1 MKKLL
6 IPVILV
12 FMVAC
17 EPSPTSNGLD
27 SILEEVR
34 NKEFLTEE
42 EREQFPLGRYTEA
55 DFEARADF
63 AAEMIEKLN
72 ALDVSSMELTDQ
84 ISVELMTYR
93 LKEDITKYEYKSY
106 LNPIMIDA
114 GFHMS
119 FAGRPKRYRFS
130 KEEDYT
136 DYIRDL
142 KAFPDYAQQHIDL
155 MRKGLDLGIALPKEI
170 LGGYEVTYDTHLE
183 GSTEESSFYA
193 PFLKF
198 PASFSDAQKAQLTQD
213 GKAAVEQG
221 ALAGYRLVK
230 DFFDNEYFPNA
241 PDQIGARHW
250 PRGEEYYQV
259 RANHFSTLDMTVK
272 EIHDLGLSEVE
283 RIKAE
288 MEEAKNKAGFQGS
301 RKEFIQFLRTDPQF
315 YPKTPRELLSFAA
328 YLSKKADGRL
338 PALFSRLPRQPYT
351 VEPVAPH
358 LAPKYTGGRY
368 SGAPLKSTRAGEYW
382 VNTYDLPSRPLY
394 VMPSLTLHEAVPGHH
409 LQSALTKELEHLPR
423 FRNNMYISAFGE
435 GWGLYSE
442 YLGIEM
448 GMYETPYEDFGRLTY
463 EMWRAC
469 RLVVDTGIHSYGWT
483 RQQVIDYL
491 AEHTAL
497 SIHECTTET
506 DRYIAWPAQALSYKI
521 GELKIKELRK
531 KAEADLGEDFDVR
544 EFHNALLSE
553 GTLTLPLLEKVIDHY
568 IQEKKSGD
576 S

>member
-6 IPVILV
+6 VLFTCGL
-12 FMVAC
+12 FMAC
-17 EPSPTSNGLD
+17 QPTEVGLD
-27 SILEEVR
+27 DILKEIEEK
-34 NKEFLTEE
+34 NFLTEE
-42 EREQFPLGRYTEA
+42 EREQFPLGRYTEQ
-55 DFEARADF
+55 DFKNRAEF
-63 AAEMIEKLN
+63 AEQMIGKLQKLN
-72 ALDVSSMELTDQ
+72 LTEMEFTDQ

-93 LKEDITKYEYKSY
+93 LQEDIDNYKYQSY
-106 LNPIMIDA
+106 LNPILIDA

-119 FAGRPKRYRFS
+119 FVGRSRRYRFS
-130 KEEDYT
+130 SVEDY
-136 DYIRDL
+136 DNYIRDL

-155 MRKGLDLGIALPKEI
+155 MRKGLSLGIALPKEI
-170 LGGYEVTYDTHLE
+170 LEGYDVTYNTHLVDDYR
-183 GSTEESSFYA
+183 ESSFYG
-193 PFLKF
+193 PFLKM
-198 PASFSDAQKAQLTQD
+198 PNSFSEGDKSRILKE
-213 GKAAVEQG
+213 GKEAVELG
-221 ALAGYRLVK
+221 ALAGYGLVK
-230 DFFDNEYFPNA
+230 NFFDNEYIPNA
-241 PDQIGARHW
+241 PDKIGASHW
-250 PRGEEYYQV
+250 PNGAEYYQV
-259 RANHFSTLDMTVK
+259 RANHFSTLDMSVK
-272 EIHDLGLSEVE
+272 EIHELGLSEVK
-283 RIKAE
+283 RIQEE
-288 MEEAKNKAGFQGS
+288 MEAVKEKAGFKGT
-301 RKEFIQFLRTDPQF
+301 RKEFIRFLRTDPQF

-328 YLSKKADGRL
+328 YLSKKADGKL
-338 PALFSRLPRQPYT
+338 PALFSKLPRQPYT

-368 SGAPLKSTRAGEYW
+368 SGAPLNSTRPGEYW

-409 LQSALTKELEHLPR
+409 LQSALTKELEGLPS

-469 RLVVDTGIHSYGWT
+469 RLVVDTGIHAYGWQ

-491 AEHTAL
+491 AENTAL

-531 KAEADLGEDFDVR
+531 MAIQKLGPDFDIR
-544 EFHNALLSE
+544 EFHDALLSH
-553 GTLTLPLLEKVIDHY
+553 GTLTLPLLEKVIKRY
-568 IQEKKSGD
+568 IADKKGA
-576 S
+576 

>member
-6 IPVILV
+6 VLFACGLFMACQPTETDLDDIL
-12 FMVAC
+12 
-17 EPSPTSNGLD
+17 
-27 SILEEVR
+27 
-34 NKEFLTEE
+34 KEIDEKSFLTED
-42 EREQFPLGRYTEA
+42 EREQFPLGRYTEQ
-55 DFEARADF
+55 DFKNRAEF
-63 AAEMIEKLN
+63 AEQMIGKLQKLN
-72 ALDVSSMELTDQ
+72 LTEMEFTDQ

-93 LKEDITKYEYKSY
+93 LQEDVDNYKYQSY
-106 LNPIMIDA
+106 LSPILIDA

-119 FAGRPKRYRFS
+119 FVGRPRRYRFS
-130 KEEDYT
+130 NVEDY
-136 DYIRDL
+136 DNYMRDL
-142 KAFPDYAQQHIDL
+142 KAFPGYAQQHIDL
-155 MRKGLDLGIALPKEI
+155 MRKGLSLGIALPKEI
-170 LGGYEVTYDTHLE
+170 LDGYDVTYNTHLVDNYQ
-183 GSTEESSFYA
+183 ESSFYA
-193 PFLKF
+193 PFLKL
-198 PASFSDAQKAQLTQD
+198 PDSFSEGDKARILKE
-213 GKAAVEQG
+213 GKEAVELG
-221 ALAGYRLVK
+221 ALAGYGLVK
-230 DFFDNEYFPNA
+230 NFFDNEYIPNA
-241 PDQIGARHW
+241 PDKIGAAHW
-250 PRGEEYYQV
+250 PNGAEYYQV
-259 RANHFSTLDMTVK
+259 RANHFSTLDMSVK
-272 EIHDLGLSEVE
+272 EIHELGLSEVK
-283 RIKAE
+283 RIQQE
-288 MEEAKNKAGFQGS
+288 MEAVKEKAGFKGT

-338 PALFSRLPRQPYT
+338 PALFSKLPRQPYT

-368 SGAPLKSTRAGEYW
+368 SGAPLNSTRPGEYW

-409 LQSALTKELEHLPR
+409 LQSALTKELEGLPS

-469 RLVVDTGIHSYGWT
+469 RLVVDTGIHAYGWQ

-491 AEHTAL
+491 AENTAL

-531 KAEADLGEDFDVR
+531 MAIQELGPNFDIR
-544 EFHNALLSE
+544 EFHDALLSQ
-553 GTLTLPLLEKVIDHY
+553 GTLTLPLLEKVIKRY
-568 IQEKKSGD
+568 IADKKGA
-576 S
+576 